1 MTKIIFLAICSI
13 ICFIKVFFDLDN
25 PKTFNAVKD
34 FIYFIIGIFC
44 VITIFCLTNKT

>member
-34 FIYFIIGIFC
+34 FVYFVIGIFC
-44 VITIFCLTNKT
+44 FMTIFYLINKT